1 MKIEGNL
8 NARGKKFAIV
18 ASRFNDLIVEKL
30 TAGAHDA
37 LVRHGAS
44 QDDIDTV
51 LVPGAFEIP
60 AAAMA
65 LAKSKKYDGI
75 VCVGAVIRGA
85 TTHYDYVCSAA
96 TNGIAN
102 VSLSTGVPCA
112 FGVITT
118 ENLEQAFERAGSKAG
133 NKGYESAVAV
143 IEMVNLLNLISK

>member
-8 NARGKKFAIV
+8 NATGKKFAIV
-18 ASRFNDLIVEKL
+18 ASRFNELIVEKL
-30 TAGAHDA
+30 STGAHDA
-37 LVRHGAS
+37 LTRHGAS
-44 QDDIDTV
+44 ADDIDTV
-51 LVPGAFEIP
+51 MVPGAFEIP
-60 AAAMA
+60 TAALA
-65 LAKSKKYDGI
+65 LAKTGKYDGI

-96 TNGIAN
+96 TSGIAH
-102 VSLSTGVPCA
+102 VSQVTGVPCA

>member
-8 NARGKKFAIV
+8 NASGKKFAIV
-18 ASRFNDLIVEKL
+18 ASRFNELIVEKL
-30 TAGAHDA
+30 SAGAHDA
-37 LVRHGAS
+37 LTRHGAKAE
-44 QDDIDTV
+44 DIDTV
-51 LVPGAFEIP
+51 MVPGAFEIP
-60 AAAMA
+60 TAAMA
-65 LAKSKKYDGI
+65 LAKSGKYDGI

-96 TNGIAN
+96 TSGIAH
-102 VSLSTGVPCA
+102 VSQTTGLPCA

-143 IEMVNLLNLISK
+143 IEMANLLNLISR

>member
-1 MKIEGNL
+1 
-8 NARGKKFAIV
+8 
-18 ASRFNDLIVEKL
+18 
-30 TAGAHDA
+30 
-37 LVRHGAS
+37 
-44 QDDIDTV
+44 
-51 LVPGAFEIP
+51 
-60 AAAMA
+60 
-65 LAKSKKYDGI
+65 
-75 VCVGAVIRGA
+75 VGAVIRGA